1 MLIYRSSERQYH
13 LTKWEKLSNYTLIQ
27 IVSIP
32 KVHNNRNATVTVR
45 EVHNHDAISNAEVEK
60 TIAWAGEGLKQLG

>member
-13 LTKWEKLSNYTLIQ
+13 STKWEKLSNYTLIQ

-32 KVHNNRNATVTVR
+32 KVHNNRNATVTAR
-45 EVHNHDAISNAEVEK
+45 EVHNHDDISNAEVE
-60 TIAWAGEGLKQLG
+60 ENQSLGW